1 MSVDSRVLLRLP
13 RRSAESPSWPTIR
26 AHARYWAWQ
35 VASKSILGVIYL
47 AVISE
52 GLRVLIPALG
62 QKVYKLPM
70 LGSLKDYEAT
80 YRLDLAPFFAFFL
93 LIGVF
98 VLWPK
103 IIALWVSQLE
113 VGEWTKEQQLVVAMG
128 GTILGTDAVLFYYA
142 MTQMTWG
149 SSEFSFSAFVATA
162 AYVAVLVFA
171 SWMSIKLKPR

>member
-1 MSVDSRVLLRLP
+1 MSVESRVMMRLQQWP
-13 RRSAESPSWPTIR
+13 AELPTWGKIR

-35 VASKSILGVIYL
+35 VASKAILGMIYL

-62 QKVYKLPM
+62 QRIYKLPL

-80 YRLDLAPFFAFFL
+80 YRLDLAPFFAVFL

-103 IIALWVSQLE
+103 IIGLWVSELN
-113 VGEWTKEQQLVVAMG
+113 VGEWTKG
-128 GTILGTDAVLFYYA
+128 
-142 MTQMTWG
+142 
-149 SSEFSFSAFVATA
+149 
-162 AYVAVLVFA
+162 
-171 SWMSIKLKPR
+171 